1 MVNKTDLVV
10 IIICSIAPLLIIIF
24 VALQIV
30 ASIPNN
36 SYVNEDI
43 LTLEYKLGKKVII
56 HLSEISE
63 INQVNSSDTL
73 FQDLIRTNGLV
84 FGTYRTG
91 YFQNRKT
98 GQKLYMFISGS
109 QPLIMFKYQDYI
121 YVIDDWNKCGLQ

>member
-121 YVIDDWNKCGLQ
+121 YVIDDWNKCGSQ

>member
-98 GQKLYMFISGS
+98 GQKLYMFISDS

>member
-1 MVNKTDLVV
+1 MENKTDLVV
-10 IIICSIAPLLIIIF
+10 IIICSIAPLLVIIF

-63 INQVNSSDTL
+63 INQVNASDTL
-73 FQDLIRTNGLV
+73 FQDLIRTNGLA

-98 GQKLYMFISGS
+98 GQKLYMFISGP
-109 QPLIMFKYQDYI
+109 QPLIMFKYQDII
-121 YVIDDWNKCGLQ
+121 YVIDDWEK